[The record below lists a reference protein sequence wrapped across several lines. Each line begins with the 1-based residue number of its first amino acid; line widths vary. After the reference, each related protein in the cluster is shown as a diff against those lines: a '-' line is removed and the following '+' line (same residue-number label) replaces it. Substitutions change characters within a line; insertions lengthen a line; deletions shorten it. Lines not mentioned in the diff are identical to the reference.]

1 MSDEAPALREAFTRL
16 RLFEPC
22 NAECCRDEDGFLTDT
37 AREMVLAEF
46 DQDFPGTDQ

>member
-1 MSDEAPALREAFTRL
+1 MPDDAPALREAFTRP

-22 NAECCRDEDGFLTDT
+22 NAECCRDENGFLTDT

-46 DQDFPGTDQ
+46 DQDFPGTGR